1 MISTFQLPMPPSIN
15 HYYGHC
21 VTRDKKPRI
30 YIMPKGL
37 WYRQQV
43 YFLTANKIKKLD
55 NPLKCLFDALT
66 KNHIWK
72 DDKQVK
78 KLYICWHD
86 KSCSKNNLE
95 ISICNDK
102 SEYYRFLLDK
112 IMEDETSIIQPYITE
127 KMRIK

>member
-43 YFLTANKIKKLD
+43 YFLTANKIKKLVT
-55 NPLKCLFDALT
+55 LSGMFLYMLT
-66 KNHIWK
+66 SNFFQGIPE
-72 DDKQVK
+72 
-78 KLYICWHD
+78 
-86 KSCSKNNLE
+86 E
-95 ISICNDK
+95 I
-102 SEYYRFLLDK
+102 L
-112 IMEDETSIIQPYITE
+112 ITP
-127 KMRIK
+127 